1 MVEEPEHVTWAY
13 RSPCYR
19 ALNLVFGV
27 RSTDARRG
35 RVPGSR
41 HSPGCV
47 ADEENPEVWYS
58 IAHSGDGVG
67 RTSTRCSSVRSSS
80 CAPTAK
86 RSPSK
91 PCCGT
96 SMARPCTVPIPSL
109 FSTPAELRF
118 DGAGAIISGPSGAGK
133 TTFTAAL
140 VRAGFGYLTD
150 EALAIDPVTGLL
162 QPYPKALAIK
172 RGSWELLDDLRP
184 PPTDL
189 SPRVWHVAPRD
200 IRPDAVAG
208 PTPPSLVLLLTPRG
222 SEEPGGAAAGLTSG
236 AALRRVGGTV
246 PAELRIRGRR
256 ARPCTSW
263 PPPSR
268 DADCFRV
275 STEDLGR
282 AVRCVT
288 DSIRHAA
295 DDDSRRHHVRW

>member
-1 MVEEPEHVTWAY
+1 M
-13 RSPCYR
+13 R
-19 ALNLVFGV
+19 
-27 RSTDARRG
+27 
-35 RVPGSR
+35 
-41 HSPGCV
+41 
-47 ADEENPEVWYS
+47 
-58 IAHSGDGVG
+58 AHSKAFAIETLLWHLNGATVHRAEPYVVLHAGGV
-67 RTSTRCSSVRSSS
+67 T
-80 CAPTAK
+80 
-86 RSPSK
+86 
-91 PCCGT
+91 
-96 SMARPCTVPIPSL
+96 L
-109 FSTPAELRF
+109 Q
-118 DGAGAIISGPSGAGK
+118 GAGAIISGPSGAGK

-184 PPTDL
+184 APTDL

-222 SEEPGGAAAGLTSG
+222 SEEPGGAAAGLRVVRRSDALVELFRQTFGSAHPRATLNTL
-236 AALRRVGGTV
+236 AATLAG
-246 PAELRIRGRR
+246 
-256 ARPCTSW
+256 S
-263 PPPSR
+263 
-268 DADCFRV
+268 DCFRV

-295 DDDSRRHHVRW
+295 DDE